1 MQGFLRKDGRKGIRN
16 VVVVTYLVECAHH
29 VAARIAQHFEQEA
42 MVNVQ
47 CSTVNGLWSMFNDVH
62 LIGFSGCAPNDY
74 AEQMMRQL
82 CTHPNVG
89 AVLLVSLGCENFQ
102 RERLLQD
109 IKDSGRP
116 SSLIIIQE
124 EGGTKAAIEKGI
136 AEVNQ
141 MRQQIENTPTT
152 AIGWED
158 LMIGT
163 VCGGS
168 DGYSG
173 ITANPSVGSTFDW
186 LVAHG
191 ATCIFEEPGEL
202 IGCED
207 LLRRRAINPETGQQ
221 LYNCIVKADKYYKQ
235 MGHDSFSAGNAT
247 GGLTTIEEK
256 SLGSYCKSGSQQ
268 IQGLTYPAL
277 PPSASGLW
285 MMDVVPDGEARW
297 GFPNINDN
305 AEIMEMIACG
315 CHMVLYTTGRGSVA
329 GSAISPVIKVCANPD
344 TYRHMKDD
352 MDINAGAIV
361 TDGLSFEDV
370 RDKIL
375 KSIEE
380 TASGQQTKSEALG
393 HREYSLGYKLFRCL
407 KEPCQK

>member
-1 MQGFLRKDGRKGIRN
+1 MKGYLRKDGRKGIRN

-29 VAARIAQHFEQEA
+29 VASRIAQHFQDD
-42 MVNVQ
+42 
-47 CSTVNGLWSMFNDVH
+47 DVH

-74 AEQMMRQL
+74 AELMMRQL

-102 RERLLQD
+102 RNRLLKD
-109 IKDSGRP
+109 IKESGRP
-116 SSLIIIQE
+116 ASLIVIQE
-124 EGGTKAAIEKGI
+124 EGGTMPSIQKGI
-136 AEVNQ
+136 SIINSLLEQKQTVPVVNIQ
-141 MRQQIENTPTT
+141 
-152 AIGWED
+152 WSD
-158 LMIGT
+158 LVIGT

-173 ITANPSVGSTFDW
+173 ITANPAVGCTFDY
-186 LVAHG
+186 LIDQG

-202 IGCED
+202 IGCEQ
-207 LLRRRAINPETGQQ
+207 LLQDRAVTPELGVQ
-221 LYNCIVKADKYYKQ
+221 LYNCIVKANNYYKQ

-256 SLGSYCKSGSQQ
+256 SLGSYCKSGSHP
-268 IQGLTYPAL
+268 IQGLTYPGIR
-277 PPSASGLW
+277 PISAGLW

-315 CHMVLYTTGRGSVA
+315 CHLVLYTTGRGSVA
-329 GSAISPVIKVCANPD
+329 GSAISPVVKVCSNPI
-344 TYRHMKDD
+344 TYQQMVDD

-361 TDGLSFEDV
+361 TDGQSFNDV
-370 RDKIL
+370 RDQL
-375 KSIEE
+375 LQCIEK
-380 TASGQQTKSEALG
+380 TASGVPTKSELLG
-393 HREYSLGYKLFRCL
+393 HREYSLVYKSFKKICI
-407 KEPCQK
+407 

>member
-1 MQGFLRKDGRKGIRN
+1 MKGYLRKDRRKGIRN

-29 VAARIAQHFEQEA
+29 VASRIAQHFQDD
-42 MVNVQ
+42 
-47 CSTVNGLWSMFNDVH
+47 DVH

-74 AEQMMRQL
+74 AELMMRQL

-102 RERLLQD
+102 RNRLLKD
-109 IKDSGRP
+109 IKESGRP
-116 SSLIIIQE
+116 ASLIVIQE
-124 EGGTKAAIEKGI
+124 EGGTMPSIQKGI
-136 AEVNQ
+136 SIINSLLEQRQTVPVVNIQ
-141 MRQQIENTPTT
+141 
-152 AIGWED
+152 WSD
-158 LMIGT
+158 LVIGT

-173 ITANPSVGSTFDW
+173 ITANPAVGCTFDY
-186 LVAHG
+186 LIDQG

-202 IGCED
+202 IGCEQ
-207 LLRRRAINPETGQQ
+207 LLQDRAVTPELGVQ
-221 LYNCIVKADKYYKQ
+221 LYNCIVKANNYYKQ

-256 SLGSYCKSGSQQ
+256 SLGSYCKSGSRP
-268 IQGLTYPAL
+268 IQGLTYPGIR
-277 PPSASGLW
+277 PISAGLW

-315 CHMVLYTTGRGSVA
+315 CHLVLYTTGRGSVA
-329 GSAISPVIKVCANPD
+329 GSAISPVVKVCSNPI
-344 TYRHMKDD
+344 TYQQMVDD

-361 TDGLSFEDV
+361 TDGQSFNDV
-370 RDKIL
+370 RDQL
-375 KSIEE
+375 LQCIEK
-380 TASGQQTKSEALG
+380 TASGVPTKSELLG
-393 HREYSLGYKLFRCL
+393 HREYSLVYKSFKKICI
-407 KEPCQK
+407 

>member
-1 MQGFLRKDGRKGIRN
+1 MRGFLRQDGRKGIRN

-29 VAARIAQHFEQEA
+29 VAERIAQHFQDD
-42 MVNVQ
+42 
-47 CSTVNGLWSMFNDVH
+47 DVH
-62 LIGFSGCAPNDY
+62 LIGFAGCAPNDY
-74 AEQMMRQL
+74 AERMMQQL

-102 RERLLQD
+102 RDRLKQD
-109 IKDSGRP
+109 IIDSGRP
-116 SSLIIIQE
+116 ASLLVIQE
-124 EGGTKAAIEKGI
+124 EGGTQPSIDKGI
-136 AEVNQ
+136 AAVDD
-141 MRQQIENTPTT
+141 MLRQVADVPTVELS
-152 AIGWED
+152 WSD

-173 ITANPSVGSTFDW
+173 ITANPSVGCTFDW
-186 LVAHG
+186 LVDHG

-202 IGCED
+202 IGCEQ
-207 LLRRRAINPETGQQ
+207 LLRDRAVTPELGLR

-256 SLGSYCKSGSQQ
+256 SLGSYCKSGSRP
-268 IQGLTYPAL
+268 IQGLTYPAIA
-277 PPSASGLW
+277 PTSKGLW

-315 CHMVLYTTGRGSVA
+315 CHLVLYTTGRGSVA
-329 GSAISPVIKVCANPD
+329 GSAISPVVKVCSNPE
-344 TYRHMKDD
+344 TYQRMAAD

-361 TDGLSFEDV
+361 TDGLTFADI
-370 RDKIL
+370 RQQL
-375 KSIEE
+375 LRCIEQV
-380 TASGQQTKSEALG
+380 ADGHPTKSEALG
-393 HREYSLGYKLFRCL
+393 HREYSLGYKSFRCL
-407 KEPCQK
+407 RI

>member
-1 MQGFLRKDGRKGIRN
+1 MKGYLRKDGRKGIRN

-29 VAARIAQHFEQEA
+29 VASRIAQHFQDD
-42 MVNVQ
+42 
-47 CSTVNGLWSMFNDVH
+47 DVH

-74 AEQMMRQL
+74 AELMMRQL

-102 RERLLQD
+102 RNRLLKD
-109 IKDSGRP
+109 IKESGRP
-116 SSLIIIQE
+116 ASLIVIQE
-124 EGGTKAAIEKGI
+124 EGGTMPSIQKGI
-136 AEVNQ
+136 SIINSLLEQRQTVPVVNIQ
-141 MRQQIENTPTT
+141 WSN
-152 AIGWED
+152 
-158 LMIGT
+158 LVIGT

-173 ITANPSVGSTFDW
+173 ITANPAVGCTFDY
-186 LVAHG
+186 LIDQG

-202 IGCED
+202 IGCEQ
-207 LLRRRAINPETGQQ
+207 LLQDRAVTPELGVQ
-221 LYNCIVKADKYYKQ
+221 LYNCIVKANNYYKQ

-256 SLGSYCKSGSQQ
+256 SLGSYCKSGSRP
-268 IQGLTYPAL
+268 IQGLTYPGIR
-277 PPSASGLW
+277 PISAGLW

-315 CHMVLYTTGRGSVA
+315 CHLVLYTTGRGSVA
-329 GSAISPVIKVCANPD
+329 GSAISPVVKVCSNPI
-344 TYRHMKDD
+344 TYQQMVDD

-361 TDGLSFEDV
+361 TDGQSFNDV
-370 RDKIL
+370 RDL
-375 KSIEE
+375 LLQCIEK
-380 TASGQQTKSEALG
+380 TASGVPTKSELLG
-393 HREYSLGYKLFRCL
+393 HREYSLVYKSFKKICI
-407 KEPCQK
+407 

>member
-1 MQGFLRKDGRKGIRN
+1 MKGYQRKDGRKGIRN

-29 VAARIAQHFEQEA
+29 VAARIAQYYQEQE
-42 MVNVQ
+42 
-47 CSTVNGLWSMFNDVH
+47 VH
-62 LIGFSGCAPNDY
+62 LIGFGGCAPNDY
-74 AEQMMRQL
+74 AERMMRQL

-102 RERLLQD
+102 RNRLLQD

-116 SSLIIIQE
+116 ASLIVIQE
-124 EGGTKAAIEKGI
+124 EGGTRPSIDKGI
-136 AEVNQ
+136 STVGD
-141 MRQQIENTPTT
+141 MLHQIAATPQVV
-152 AIGWED
+152 IDWSD

-173 ITANPSVGSTFDW
+173 ITANPSVGATFDW
-186 LVAHG
+186 LVDHG

-202 IGCED
+202 IGCEQ
-207 LLRRRAINPETGQQ
+207 LLQQRAVNPELGAR

-235 MGHDSFSAGNAT
+235 MGHDSFSQGNAT

-256 SLGSYCKSGSQQ
+256 SLGSYCKSGSRP
-268 IQGLTYPAL
+268 ILGLTN
-277 PPSASGLW
+277 PSVAPNKPGLW

-305 AEIMEMIACG
+305 AEIMEMAACG
-315 CHMVLYTTGRGSVA
+315 CQLVLYTTGRGSVA
-329 GSAISPVIKVCANPD
+329 GSAISPVIKICSNPE

-361 TDGLSFEDV
+361 TNGLTFDDV
-370 RDKIL
+370 RSHIL
-375 KSIEE
+375 QCIEQ
-380 TASGQQTKSEALG
+380 TASGIPTQSEALG
-393 HREYSLGYKLFRCL
+393 HREYTLVYKQFNGC
-407 KEPCQK
+407 P

>member
-1 MQGFLRKDGRKGIRN
+1 MKGYLRKDGRKGIRN

-29 VAARIAQHFEQEA
+29 VASRIAQHFQDD
-42 MVNVQ
+42 
-47 CSTVNGLWSMFNDVH
+47 DVH

-74 AEQMMRQL
+74 AELMMRQL

-102 RERLLQD
+102 RNRLLKD
-109 IKDSGRP
+109 IKESGRP
-116 SSLIIIQE
+116 ASLIVIQK
-124 EGGTKAAIEKGI
+124 EGGTMPSIQKGI
-136 AEVNQ
+136 SIINSLLEQRQTVPVVNIQ
-141 MRQQIENTPTT
+141 
-152 AIGWED
+152 WSD
-158 LMIGT
+158 LVIGT

-173 ITANPSVGSTFDW
+173 ITANPAVGCTFDY
-186 LVAHG
+186 LIDQG

-202 IGCED
+202 IGCEQ
-207 LLRRRAINPETGQQ
+207 LLQDRAVTPELGVQ
-221 LYNCIVKADKYYKQ
+221 LYNCIVKANNYYKQ

-256 SLGSYCKSGSQQ
+256 SLGSYCKSGSRP
-268 IQGLTYPAL
+268 IQGLTYPGIR
-277 PPSASGLW
+277 PISAGLW

-315 CHMVLYTTGRGSVA
+315 CHLVLYTTGRGSVA
-329 GSAISPVIKVCANPD
+329 GSAISPVVKVCSNPI
-344 TYRHMKDD
+344 TYQQMVDD

-361 TDGLSFEDV
+361 TDGQSFNDV
-370 RDKIL
+370 RDQL
-375 KSIEE
+375 LQCIEK
-380 TASGQQTKSEALG
+380 TASGVPTKSELLG
-393 HREYSLGYKLFRCL
+393 HREYSLVYKSFKKICI
-407 KEPCQK
+407 

>member
-1 MQGFLRKDGRKGIRN
+1 MKGYLRKDGRKGIRN

-29 VAARIAQHFEQEA
+29 VASRIAQHFQDD
-42 MVNVQ
+42 
-47 CSTVNGLWSMFNDVH
+47 DVH

-74 AEQMMRQL
+74 AELMMRQL

-102 RERLLQD
+102 RNRLLKD
-109 IKDSGRP
+109 IKESGRP
-116 SSLIIIQE
+116 ASLIVIQE
-124 EGGTKAAIEKGI
+124 EGGTMPSIQKGI
-136 AEVNQ
+136 SIINSLLEQRQTVPVVNIQ
-141 MRQQIENTPTT
+141 
-152 AIGWED
+152 WSD
-158 LMIGT
+158 LVIGT

-173 ITANPSVGSTFDW
+173 ITANPAVGCTFDY
-186 LVAHG
+186 LIDQG

-202 IGCED
+202 IGCEQ
-207 LLRRRAINPETGQQ
+207 LLQDRAVTPELGVQ
-221 LYNCIVKADKYYKQ
+221 LYNCIVKANNYYKQ

-256 SLGSYCKSGSQQ
+256 SLGSYCKSGSRP
-268 IQGLTYPAL
+268 IQGLTYPGIR
-277 PPSASGLW
+277 PISAGLW

-315 CHMVLYTTGRGSVA
+315 CHLVLYTTGQGSVA
-329 GSAISPVIKVCANPD
+329 GSAISPVVKVCSNPI
-344 TYRHMKDD
+344 TYQQMVDD

-361 TDGLSFEDV
+361 TDGQSFNDV
-370 RDKIL
+370 RDQL
-375 KSIEE
+375 LQCIEK
-380 TASGQQTKSEALG
+380 TASGVPTKSELLG
-393 HREYSLGYKLFRCL
+393 HREYSLVYKSFKKICI
-407 KEPCQK
+407 

>member
-1 MQGFLRKDGRKGIRN
+1 MKGYLRKDGRKGIRN

-29 VAARIAQHFEQEA
+29 VASRIAQHFQDD
-42 MVNVQ
+42 
-47 CSTVNGLWSMFNDVH
+47 DVH

-74 AEQMMRQL
+74 AELMMRQL

-102 RERLLQD
+102 RNRLLKD
-109 IKDSGRP
+109 IKESGRP
-116 SSLIIIQE
+116 ASLIVIQE
-124 EGGTKAAIEKGI
+124 EGGTMPSIQKGI
-136 AEVNQ
+136 SIINSLLEQRQTVPVVNIQ
-141 MRQQIENTPTT
+141 
-152 AIGWED
+152 WSD
-158 LMIGT
+158 LVIGT

-173 ITANPSVGSTFDW
+173 ITANPAVGCTFDY
-186 LVAHG
+186 LIDQG

-202 IGCED
+202 IGCEQ
-207 LLRRRAINPETGQQ
+207 LLQDRAVTPELGVQ
-221 LYNCIVKADKYYKQ
+221 LYNCIVKANNYYKQ

-256 SLGSYCKSGSQQ
+256 SLGSYCKSGSRP
-268 IQGLTYPAL
+268 IQGLTYPGI
-277 PPSASGLW
+277 PPISAGLW

-315 CHMVLYTTGRGSVA
+315 CHLVLYTTGRGSVA
-329 GSAISPVIKVCANPD
+329 GSAISPVVKVCSNPI
-344 TYRHMKDD
+344 TYQQMVDD

-361 TDGLSFEDV
+361 TDGQSFNDV
-370 RDKIL
+370 RDQL
-375 KSIEE
+375 LQCIEK
-380 TASGQQTKSEALG
+380 TASGVPTKSELLG
-393 HREYSLGYKLFRCL
+393 HREYSLVYKSFKKICI
-407 KEPCQK
+407 

>member
-1 MQGFLRKDGRKGIRN
+1 MKGYLRKDGRKGIRN

-29 VAARIAQHFEQEA
+29 VASRIAQHFQDD
-42 MVNVQ
+42 
-47 CSTVNGLWSMFNDVH
+47 DVH

-74 AEQMMRQL
+74 AELMMRQL

-102 RERLLQD
+102 RNRLLKD
-109 IKDSGRP
+109 IKESGRP
-116 SSLIIIQE
+116 ASLIVIQE
-124 EGGTKAAIEKGI
+124 EGGTMPSIQKGI
-136 AEVNQ
+136 SIINSLLEQKQTVPVVNIQ
-141 MRQQIENTPTT
+141 
-152 AIGWED
+152 WSD
-158 LMIGT
+158 LVIGT

-173 ITANPSVGSTFDW
+173 ITANPAVGCTFDY
-186 LVAHG
+186 LIDQG

-202 IGCED
+202 IGCEQ
-207 LLRRRAINPETGQQ
+207 LLQDRAVTPELGVQ
-221 LYNCIVKADKYYKQ
+221 LYNCIVKANNYYKQ

-256 SLGSYCKSGSQQ
+256 SLGSYCKSGSRP
-268 IQGLTYPAL
+268 IQGLTYPGIR
-277 PPSASGLW
+277 PISAGLW

-315 CHMVLYTTGRGSVA
+315 CHLVLYTTGRGSVA
-329 GSAISPVIKVCANPD
+329 GSAISPVVKVCSNPI
-344 TYRHMKDD
+344 TYQQMVDD

-361 TDGLSFEDV
+361 TDGQSFNDV
-370 RDKIL
+370 RDL
-375 KSIEE
+375 LLQCIEK
-380 TASGQQTKSEALG
+380 TASGVPTKSELLG
-393 HREYSLGYKLFRCL
+393 HREYSLVYKSFKKICI
-407 KEPCQK
+407 

>member
-1 MQGFLRKDGRKGIRN
+1 MKGYQRKDGRKGIRN

-29 VAARIAQHFEQEA
+29 VAARIAQYYQEQE
-42 MVNVQ
+42 
-47 CSTVNGLWSMFNDVH
+47 VH
-62 LIGFSGCAPNDY
+62 LIGFGGCAPNDY
-74 AEQMMRQL
+74 AERMMRQL

-102 RERLLQD
+102 RNRLLQD

-116 SSLIIIQE
+116 ASLIVIQE
-124 EGGTKAAIEKGI
+124 EGGTRSSIDKGI
-136 AEVNQ
+136 STVGD
-141 MRQQIENTPTT
+141 MLHQIAATPQVV
-152 AIGWED
+152 IDWSD

-173 ITANPSVGSTFDW
+173 ITANPSVGATFDW
-186 LVAHG
+186 LVDHG

-202 IGCED
+202 IGCEQ
-207 LLRRRAINPETGQQ
+207 LLQQRAVNPELGAR

-235 MGHDSFSAGNAT
+235 MGHDSFSQGNAT

-256 SLGSYCKSGSQQ
+256 SLGSYCKSGSRP
-268 IQGLTYPAL
+268 IQGLTYPGVA
-277 PPSASGLW
+277 PNKPGLW

-305 AEIMEMIACG
+305 AEIMEMAACG
-315 CHMVLYTTGRGSVA
+315 CQLVLYTTGCGSVA
-329 GSAISPVIKVCANPD
+329 GSAISPVIKICSNPE

-361 TDGLSFEDV
+361 TNGLTFDDV
-370 RDKIL
+370 RSHIL
-375 KSIEE
+375 QCIEQ
-380 TASGQQTKSEALG
+380 TASGIPTQSEALG
-393 HREYSLGYKLFRCL
+393 HREYTLVYKQFNGC
-407 KEPCQK
+407 P

>member
-1 MQGFLRKDGRKGIRN
+1 MKGYLRKDGRKGIRN
-16 VVVVTYLVECAHH
+16 VVVVSYLVECAHH
-29 VAARIAQHFEQEA
+29 VAARIAQYYQEQE
-42 MVNVQ
+42 
-47 CSTVNGLWSMFNDVH
+47 VH
-62 LIGFSGCAPNDY
+62 LIGFGGCAPNDY
-74 AEQMMRQL
+74 AERMMRQL

-102 RERLLQD
+102 RNRLLQD

-116 SSLIIIQE
+116 ASLIVIQE
-124 EGGTKAAIEKGI
+124 EGGTRSSIDKGI
-136 AEVNQ
+136 STVGD
-141 MRQQIENTPTT
+141 MLHQIAATPQVV
-152 AIGWED
+152 IDWSD

-173 ITANPSVGSTFDW
+173 ITANPSVGATFDW
-186 LVAHG
+186 LVDHG

-202 IGCED
+202 IGCEQ
-207 LLRRRAINPETGQQ
+207 LLQQRAVNPELGAR

-235 MGHDSFSAGNAT
+235 MGHDSFSQGNAT

-256 SLGSYCKSGSQQ
+256 SLGSYCKSGSRP
-268 IQGLTYPAL
+268 ILGLTN
-277 PPSASGLW
+277 PSVAPNKPGLW

-305 AEIMEMIACG
+305 AEIMEMAACG
-315 CHMVLYTTGRGSVA
+315 CQLVLYTTGRGSVA
-329 GSAISPVIKVCANPD
+329 GSAISPVIKICSNPE

-361 TDGLSFEDV
+361 TNGLTFDDV
-370 RDKIL
+370 RSHIL
-375 KSIEE
+375 QCIEQ
-380 TASGQQTKSEALG
+380 TASGIPTQSEALG
-393 HREYSLGYKLFRCL
+393 HREYTLVYKQFNGC
-407 KEPCQK
+407 P

>member
-1 MQGFLRKDGRKGIRN
+1 MKGYLRKDGRKGIRN

-29 VAARIAQHFEQEA
+29 VASRIAQHFQDD
-42 MVNVQ
+42 
-47 CSTVNGLWSMFNDVH
+47 DVH

-74 AEQMMRQL
+74 AELMMRQL

-102 RERLLQD
+102 RNRLLKD
-109 IKDSGRP
+109 IKESGRP
-116 SSLIIIQE
+116 ASLIVIQE
-124 EGGTKAAIEKGI
+124 EGGTMPSIQKGI
-136 AEVNQ
+136 SIINSLLEQRQTVPVVNIQ
-141 MRQQIENTPTT
+141 
-152 AIGWED
+152 WSD
-158 LMIGT
+158 LVIGT

-173 ITANPSVGSTFDW
+173 ITANPAVGCTFDH
-186 LVAHG
+186 LVDQG

-202 IGCED
+202 IGCEQ
-207 LLRRRAINPETGQQ
+207 LLQDRAVTPELGVQ
-221 LYNCIVKADKYYKQ
+221 LYNCIVKANNYYKQ

-256 SLGSYCKSGSQQ
+256 SLGSYCKSGSRP
-268 IQGLTYPAL
+268 IQGLTYPGIR
-277 PPSASGLW
+277 PISAGLW

-315 CHMVLYTTGRGSVA
+315 CHLVLYTTGRGSVA
-329 GSAISPVIKVCANPD
+329 GSAISPVVKVCSNPI
-344 TYRHMKDD
+344 TYQQMVDD

-361 TDGLSFEDV
+361 TDGQSFNDV
-370 RDKIL
+370 RDQL
-375 KSIEE
+375 LQCIEK
-380 TASGQQTKSEALG
+380 TASGVPTKSELLG
-393 HREYSLGYKLFRCL
+393 HREYSLVYKSFKKICI
-407 KEPCQK
+407 

>member
-1 MQGFLRKDGRKGIRN
+1 MKGYLRKDGRKGIRN

-29 VAARIAQHFEQEA
+29 VASRIAQHFQDD
-42 MVNVQ
+42 
-47 CSTVNGLWSMFNDVH
+47 DVH

-74 AEQMMRQL
+74 AELMMRQL

-102 RERLLQD
+102 RNRLLKD
-109 IKDSGRP
+109 IKESGRP
-116 SSLIIIQE
+116 ASLIVIQE
-124 EGGTKAAIEKGI
+124 EGGTMPSIQKGI
-136 AEVNQ
+136 SIINSLLEQRQTVPVVNIQ
-141 MRQQIENTPTT
+141 
-152 AIGWED
+152 WSD
-158 LMIGT
+158 LVIGT

-173 ITANPSVGSTFDW
+173 ITANPAVGCTFDY
-186 LVAHG
+186 LIDQG

-202 IGCED
+202 IGCEQ
-207 LLRRRAINPETGQQ
+207 LLQDRAVTPELGVQ
-221 LYNCIVKADKYYKQ
+221 LYNCIVKANNYYKQ

-256 SLGSYCKSGSQQ
+256 SLGSYCKSGSRP
-268 IQGLTYPAL
+268 IQGLTYPGIR
-277 PPSASGLW
+277 PISAGLW

-315 CHMVLYTTGRGSVA
+315 CHLVLYTTGRGSVA
-329 GSAISPVIKVCANPD
+329 GSAISPVVKVCSNPI
-344 TYRHMKDD
+344 TYQQMVDD

-361 TDGLSFEDV
+361 TEGQSFNDV
-370 RDKIL
+370 RDQL
-375 KSIEE
+375 LQCIEK
-380 TASGQQTKSEALG
+380 TASGVPTKSELLG
-393 HREYSLGYKLFRCL
+393 HREYSLVYKSFKKSCI
-407 KEPCQK
+407 

>member
-1 MQGFLRKDGRKGIRN
+1 MKGYLRKDGRKGIRN

-29 VAARIAQHFEQEA
+29 VASRIAQHFQDD
-42 MVNVQ
+42 
-47 CSTVNGLWSMFNDVH
+47 DVH

-74 AEQMMRQL
+74 AELMMRQL

-102 RERLLQD
+102 RNRLLKD
-109 IKDSGRP
+109 IKESGRP
-116 SSLIIIQE
+116 ASLIVIQE
-124 EGGTKAAIEKGI
+124 EGGTMPSIQKGI
-136 AEVNQ
+136 SIINSLLEQRQTVPVVNIQ
-141 MRQQIENTPTT
+141 
-152 AIGWED
+152 WSD
-158 LMIGT
+158 LVIGT

-173 ITANPSVGSTFDW
+173 ITANPAVGCTFDY
-186 LVAHG
+186 LIDQG

-202 IGCED
+202 IGCEQ
-207 LLRRRAINPETGQQ
+207 LLQDRAVTPELGVQ
-221 LYNCIVKADKYYKQ
+221 LYNCIVKANNYYKQ

-256 SLGSYCKSGSQQ
+256 SLGSYCKSGSRP
-268 IQGLTYPAL
+268 IQGLTYPGIR
-277 PPSASGLW
+277 PISAGLW

-315 CHMVLYTTGRGSVA
+315 CHLVLYTTGRGSVA
-329 GSAISPVIKVCANPD
+329 GSAISPVVKVCSNPI
-344 TYRHMKDD
+344 TYQHMVDD

-361 TDGLSFEDV
+361 TDGQSFNDV
-370 RDKIL
+370 RDQL
-375 KSIEE
+375 LQCIEK
-380 TASGQQTKSEALG
+380 TASGVPTKSELLG
-393 HREYSLGYKLFRCL
+393 HREYSLVYKSFEKICI
-407 KEPCQK
+407 

>member
-1 MQGFLRKDGRKGIRN
+1 MKGYLRKDGRKGIRN

-29 VAARIAQHFEQEA
+29 VASRIAQHFQDD
-42 MVNVQ
+42 
-47 CSTVNGLWSMFNDVH
+47 DVH

-74 AEQMMRQL
+74 AELMMRQL

-102 RERLLQD
+102 RNRLLKD
-109 IKDSGRP
+109 IKESGRP
-116 SSLIIIQE
+116 ASLIVIQE
-124 EGGTKAAIEKGI
+124 EGGTMPSIQKGI
-136 AEVNQ
+136 SIINSLLEQKQTVPVVNIQ
-141 MRQQIENTPTT
+141 
-152 AIGWED
+152 WSD
-158 LMIGT
+158 LVIGT

-173 ITANPSVGSTFDW
+173 ITANPAVGCTFDY
-186 LVAHG
+186 LIDQG

-202 IGCED
+202 IGCEQ
-207 LLRRRAINPETGQQ
+207 LLQDRAVTPELGVQ
-221 LYNCIVKADKYYKQ
+221 LYNCIVKANNYYKQ

-256 SLGSYCKSGSQQ
+256 SLGSYCKSGSRP
-268 IQGLTYPAL
+268 IQGLTYPGIR
-277 PPSASGLW
+277 PISAGLW

-315 CHMVLYTTGRGSVA
+315 CHLVLYTTGRGSVA
-329 GSAISPVIKVCANPD
+329 GSAISPVVKVCSNPI
-344 TYRHMKDD
+344 TYQQMVDD

-361 TDGLSFEDV
+361 TDGQSFNDV
-370 RDKIL
+370 RDQL
-375 KSIEE
+375 LQCIEK
-380 TASGQQTKSEALG
+380 TASGVPTKSELLG
-393 HREYSLGYKLFRCL
+393 HREYSLVYKSFEKICI
-407 KEPCQK
+407 

>member
-1 MQGFLRKDGRKGIRN
+1 MKFRNAEISKCRNAERKMKAYLRKDGRKGIRN

-29 VAARIAQHFEQEA
+29 VASCIAHHY
-42 MVNVQ
+42 
-47 CSTVNGLWSMFNDVH
+47 LKDDVH

-74 AEQMMRQL
+74 AELMMLQL

-89 AVLLVSLGCENFQ
+89 AVLIVSLGCENFQ
-102 RERLLQD
+102 RDHLLQD

-116 SSLIIIQE
+116 ASLIVIQE
-124 EGGTKAAIEKGI
+124 QGGTRSSIDQGI
-136 AEVNQ
+136 RAVDMMLHDIN
-141 MRQQIENTPTT
+141 NTPQVDLD
-152 AIGWED
+152 WSD

-173 ITANPSVGSTFDW
+173 ITANPSVGATFDW
-186 LVAHG
+186 LVDHG

-202 IGCED
+202 IGCET
-207 LLRRRAINPETGQQ
+207 LLQQRATDPVLGQR

-256 SLGSYCKSGSQQ
+256 SLGSYCKSGSRQ
-268 IQGLTYPAL
+268 IQGLTYPGIR
-277 PPSASGLW
+277 PDKPGLW

-315 CHMVLYTTGRGSVA
+315 CHLVLYTTGRGSVA
-329 GSAISPVIKVCANPD
+329 GSAIAPVMKVCSNPD
-344 TYRHMKDD
+344 TYQRMTDD

-361 TDGLSFEDV
+361 TEGMTFQDI
-370 RDKIL
+370 RQQIL
-375 KSIEE
+375 NNIERV
-380 TASGQQTKSEALG
+380 ASGCPTKSEALG
-393 HREYSLGYKLFRCL
+393 HREYALTYKAFDGCT
-407 KEPCQK
+407 PSQQ

>member
-1 MQGFLRKDGRKGIRN
+1 MIGFLRKDGRKGIRN
-16 VVVVTYLVECAHH
+16 VVVVAYLVECAHH
-29 VAARIAQHFEQEA
+29 VASCIAQHFQDE
-42 MVNVQ
+42 
-47 CSTVNGLWSMFNDVH
+47 DVH

-74 AEQMMRQL
+74 AELMMRQL
-82 CTHPNVG
+82 CAHPNVG

-102 RERLLQD
+102 RNRLLHD
-109 IKDSGRP
+109 IMESGRP
-116 SSLIIIQE
+116 ASLVVIQE
-124 EGGTKAAIEKGI
+124 EGGTLPSIQKGI
-136 AEVNQ
+136 SEVAQ
-141 MRQQIENTPTT
+141 MLRQKEAVSTLDLQ
-152 AIGWED
+152 WSD

-173 ITANPSVGSTFDW
+173 ITANPSVGCTFDW
-186 LVAHG
+186 LVDQG

-202 IGCED
+202 IGCEQ
-207 LLRRRAINPETGQQ
+207 LLHDRAITPALGQE

-256 SLGSYCKSGSQQ
+256 SLGSYCKSGSRP
-268 IQGLTYPAL
+268 IQGLTYPGL
-277 PPSASGLW
+277 FPHTPGLW

-315 CHMVLYTTGRGSVA
+315 CHLVLYTTGRGSVA

-344 TYRHMKDD
+344 TYHRMKDD

-361 TDGLSFEDV
+361 TEGLSFTQI
-370 RDKIL
+370 RDQL
-375 KSIEE
+375 LQCIEQA
-380 TASGQQTKSEALG
+380 ASGQSTKSELLG
-393 HREYSLGYKLFRCL
+393 HREYSLGYKSF
-407 KEPCQK
+407 QKICI

>member
-1 MQGFLRKDGRKGIRN
+1 MKGYQRKDGRKGIRN

-29 VAARIAQHFEQEA
+29 VAARIAQYYQEQE
-42 MVNVQ
+42 
-47 CSTVNGLWSMFNDVH
+47 VH
-62 LIGFSGCAPNDY
+62 LIGFGGCAPNDY
-74 AEQMMRQL
+74 AERMMRQL

-102 RERLLQD
+102 RNRLLQD

-116 SSLIIIQE
+116 ASLIVIQE
-124 EGGTKAAIEKGI
+124 ESGTRSSIDKGI
-136 AEVNQ
+136 STVGD
-141 MRQQIENTPTT
+141 MLHQIAATPQVV
-152 AIGWED
+152 IDWSD

-173 ITANPSVGSTFDW
+173 ITANPSVGATFDW
-186 LVAHG
+186 LVDHG

-202 IGCED
+202 IGCEQ
-207 LLRRRAINPETGQQ
+207 LLQQRAVNPELGAR

-235 MGHDSFSAGNAT
+235 MGHDSFSQGNAT

-256 SLGSYCKSGSQQ
+256 SLGSYCKSGSRP
-268 IQGLTYPAL
+268 ILGLTN
-277 PPSASGLW
+277 PSVAPNKPGLW

-305 AEIMEMIACG
+305 AEIMEMAACG
-315 CHMVLYTTGRGSVA
+315 CQLVLYTTGRGSVA
-329 GSAISPVIKVCANPD
+329 GSAISPVIKICSNPE

-361 TDGLSFEDV
+361 TNGLTFDDV
-370 RDKIL
+370 RSLIL
-375 KSIEE
+375 QCIEQ
-380 TASGQQTKSEALG
+380 TASGIPTQSEALG
-393 HREYSLGYKLFRCL
+393 HREYTLVYKQFNGC
-407 KEPCQK
+407 P

>member
-1 MQGFLRKDGRKGIRN
+1 MKGYQRKDGRKGIRN

-29 VAARIAQHFEQEA
+29 VAGRIAQHYQEQE
-42 MVNVQ
+42 
-47 CSTVNGLWSMFNDVH
+47 VH
-62 LIGFSGCAPNDY
+62 LIGFGGCAPNDY
-74 AEQMMRQL
+74 AERMMRQL

-102 RERLLQD
+102 RNRLLQD

-116 SSLIIIQE
+116 ASLIVIQE
-124 EGGTKAAIEKGI
+124 EGGTRSSIDKGI
-136 AEVNQ
+136 STVGD
-141 MRQQIENTPTT
+141 MLHQIAATPQ
-152 AIGWED
+152 AVIDWSD

-173 ITANPSVGSTFDW
+173 ITANPSVGATFDW
-186 LVAHG
+186 LVDHG

-202 IGCED
+202 IGCEQ
-207 LLRRRAINPETGQQ
+207 LLQQRAVNPELGAR

-235 MGHDSFSAGNAT
+235 MGHDSFSQGNAT

-256 SLGSYCKSGSQQ
+256 SLGSYCKSGSRP
-268 IQGLTYPAL
+268 ILGLTN
-277 PPSASGLW
+277 PSVAPNKPGLW

-305 AEIMEMIACG
+305 AEIMEMAACG
-315 CHMVLYTTGRGSVA
+315 CQLVLYTTGCGSVA
-329 GSAISPVIKVCANPD
+329 GSAISPVIKICSNPK

-361 TDGLSFEDV
+361 TNGLTFDNV
-370 RDKIL
+370 RSHIL
-375 KSIEE
+375 QCIEQ
-380 TASGQQTKSEALG
+380 TASGIPTQSEALG
-393 HREYSLGYKLFRCL
+393 HREYTLVYKQFNGC
-407 KEPCQK
+407 P

>member
-1 MQGFLRKDGRKGIRN
+1 MKGFLRKDGRKGIRN
-16 VVVVTYLVECAHH
+16 VVVVSYLVECAHH
-29 VAARIAQHFEQEA
+29 VAARIAQHYQEEE
-42 MVNVQ
+42 
-47 CSTVNGLWSMFNDVH
+47 VH

-74 AEQMMRQL
+74 AEQMMWQL
-82 CTHPNVG
+82 TTHPNVG

-116 SSLIIIQE
+116 ASLIVIQE
-124 EGGTKAAIEKGI
+124 EGGTRRTIEKGLFEVGRMLRHI
-136 AEVNQ
+136 AD
-141 MRQQIENTPTT
+141 TPQVD
-152 AIGWED
+152 IDWSD

-173 ITANPSVGSTFDW
+173 ITANPSVGGTFDW
-186 LVAHG
+186 LVDHG

-202 IGCED
+202 IGCETQ
-207 LLRRRAINPETGQQ
+207 LQQRAVNPEVGVR

-235 MGHDSFSAGNAT
+235 MGHDSFSQGNAT

-256 SLGSYCKSGSQQ
+256 SLGSYCKSGSRQ
-268 IQGLTYPAL
+268 IQGLTYPAKR
-277 PPSASGLW
+277 PTTSGLW

-305 AEIMEMIACG
+305 AEIMEMVACG

-329 GSAISPVIKVCANPD
+329 GSAISPVIKVCSNPE
-344 TYRHMKDD
+344 TYQRMADD
-352 MDINAGAIV
+352 MDVNAGAMV
-361 TDGLSFEDV
+361 TNGLTFDDV
-370 RDKIL
+370 RDQIL
-375 KSIEE
+375 QSIEL
-380 TASGQQTKSEALG
+380 TASGVPTKSEALG
-393 HREYSLGYKLFRCL
+393 HREYCLTYKSFY
-407 KEPCQK
+407 

>member
-1 MQGFLRKDGRKGIRN
+1 MRGYLRKDGRKGIRN
-16 VVVVTYLVECAHH
+16 VVVVSYLVECAHH
-29 VAARIAQHFEQEA
+29 VAARIAQHFQD
-42 MVNVQ
+42 N
-47 CSTVNGLWSMFNDVH
+47 NVH

-74 AEQMMRQL
+74 AELMMRQL

-102 RERLLQD
+102 RERLMQD
-109 IKDSGRP
+109 IQHSGRP
-116 SSLIIIQE
+116 VSLVVIQE
-124 EGGTKAAIEKGI
+124 DGGTQPSINKGI
-136 AEVNQ
+136 TCVDDMLKTIASIST
-141 MRQQIENTPTT
+141 IE
-152 AIGWED
+152 IQWSD
-158 LMIGT
+158 LIIGT

-173 ITANPSVGSTFDW
+173 ITANPSVGCTFDW
-186 LVAHG
+186 LVDHG

-202 IGCED
+202 IGCEQ
-207 LLRRRAINPETGQQ
+207 LLHDRAVTPELGQR

-256 SLGSYCKSGSQQ
+256 SLGSYCKSGSRQ
-268 IQGLTYPAL
+268 IQGLTYPAI
-277 PPSASGLW
+277 PPSAPGLW

-315 CHMVLYTTGRGSVA
+315 CHLVLYTTGRGSVA
-329 GSAISPVIKVCANPD
+329 GSAISPVIKVCSNPE
-344 TYRHMKDD
+344 TYEHMKAD

-361 TDGLSFEDV
+361 TEGLSFNDI
-370 RDKIL
+370 RQKIL
-375 KSIEE
+375 QVLEQ
-380 TASGQQTKSEALG
+380 TALGVPTKSEALG
-393 HREYSLGYKLFRCL
+393 HREYSLGYKFFHRSEAALVQC
-407 KEPCQK
+407 KCS

>member
-1 MQGFLRKDGRKGIRN
+1 MKGYQRKDGRKGIRN

-29 VAARIAQHFEQEA
+29 VAARIAQYYQEQE
-42 MVNVQ
+42 
-47 CSTVNGLWSMFNDVH
+47 VH
-62 LIGFSGCAPNDY
+62 LIGFGGCAPNDY
-74 AEQMMRQL
+74 AERMMRQL

-102 RERLLQD
+102 RNRLLQD

-116 SSLIIIQE
+116 ASLIVIQE
-124 EGGTKAAIEKGI
+124 EGGTRSSIDKGI
-136 AEVNQ
+136 STVGD
-141 MRQQIENTPTT
+141 MLHQIAATPQVV
-152 AIGWED
+152 IDWSD

-173 ITANPSVGSTFDW
+173 ITANPSVGATFDW
-186 LVAHG
+186 LVDHG

-202 IGCED
+202 IGCEQ
-207 LLRRRAINPETGQQ
+207 LLQQRAVNPELGAR

-256 SLGSYCKSGSQQ
+256 SLGSYCKSGSRP
-268 IQGLTYPAL
+268 ILGLTN
-277 PPSASGLW
+277 PSVAPNKPGLW

-305 AEIMEMIACG
+305 AEIMEMAACG
-315 CHMVLYTTGRGSVA
+315 CQLVLYTTGCGSVA
-329 GSAISPVIKVCANPD
+329 GSAISPVIKICSNPE

-361 TDGLSFEDV
+361 TNGLTFDDV
-370 RDKIL
+370 RSHIL
-375 KSIEE
+375 QCIEQ
-380 TASGQQTKSEALG
+380 TASGIPTQSEALG
-393 HREYSLGYKLFRCL
+393 HREYTLVYKQFNGC
-407 KEPCQK
+407 P

>member
-1 MQGFLRKDGRKGIRN
+1 MKGFLRNDGRKGIRN
-16 VVVVTYLVECAHH
+16 IVVVSYLVECAHH
-29 VAARIAQHFEQEA
+29 VAARIAQHYQD
-42 MVNVQ
+42 Q
-47 CSTVNGLWSMFNDVH
+47 DVH

-74 AEQMMRQL
+74 AERMMQQL

-102 RERLLQD
+102 RERLKQD
-109 IKDSGRP
+109 IQDSGRP
-116 SSLIIIQE
+116 VSLIVIQE
-124 EGGTKAAIEKGI
+124 DGGTQLSIDKGI
-136 AEVNQ
+136 ACVGE
-141 MRQQIENTPTT
+141 MLRQIAAVPTIDIE
-152 AIGWED
+152 WKD

-186 LVAHG
+186 LVDQG
-191 ATCIFEEPGEL
+191 TTCIFEEPGEL
-202 IGCED
+202 IGCEQ
-207 LLRRRAINPETGQQ
+207 LLHDRAATPELGVQ

-256 SLGSYCKSGSQQ
+256 SLGSYCKSGSRT
-268 IQGLTYPAL
+268 IQGLTFPAL
-277 PPSASGLW
+277 RPDKPGLW

-305 AEIMEMIACG
+305 AEIMEMAACG
-315 CHMVLYTTGRGSVA
+315 CHLVLYTTGRGSVA
-329 GSAISPVIKVCANPD
+329 GSAITPVIKVCSNPA
-344 TYRHMKDD
+344 TYQHMQDD

-361 TDGLSFEDV
+361 TEGLTFEQV
-370 RDKIL
+370 RDQIL
-375 KSIEE
+375 RCIEE
-380 TASGQQTKSEALG
+380 AASGTPTKSEALG
-393 HREYSLGYKLFRCL
+393 HREYSLGYKSFRCTTMQNL
-407 KEPCQK
+407 